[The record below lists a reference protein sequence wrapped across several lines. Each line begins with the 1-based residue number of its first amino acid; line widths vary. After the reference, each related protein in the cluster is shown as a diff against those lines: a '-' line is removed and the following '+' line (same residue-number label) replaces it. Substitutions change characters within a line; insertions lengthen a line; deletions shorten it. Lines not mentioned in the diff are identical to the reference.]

1 MFFKS
6 LLTKGNLIR
15 SRWFKTKK
23 MQETN
28 WHEIYSTLSPKLLG
42 VCRRYIKD
50 IATAE
55 DIVQDAFI
63 VAIQKEQEL
72 KNKEALN
79 GWLCRIVINRAI
91 NYLKTEQKLNFSSLT
106 NLEYIEETNEMNII
120 ELDKKSALLSSDFGH
135 KDLLEAIDSLSENH
149 KSVFNLYI
157 IDGFSHLEISKL
169 LNISVGTSKSNL
181 SRARKNIQEFLFEKL
196 SFHSKEKKKK
206 RIIAFLLFLGFGNQ
220 LFANYYKK
228 SFSGFEISPKN
239 DFNPHKKCD
248 NLDLILV
255 NTSVFR
261 TKILKLITLFS
272 GLVSLIVLFFYNN
285 ATPKIIQ
292 ETKKDTII
300 NTIDKKDTIRFS
312 NEVKTSEKKKVE
324 FEENRTLLNINTVEK
339 KDSTANAE
347 TPKIVVIKKQIV
359 KKDTVYVEKE

>member
-1 MFFKS
+1 M
-6 LLTKGNLIR
+6 GI
-15 SRWFKTKK
+15 
-23 MQETN
+23 
-28 WHEIYSTLSPKLLG
+28 
-42 VCRRYIKD
+42 CRRYIKD

-55 DIVQDAFI
+55 DIVQDVFI
-63 VAIQKEQEL
+63 VAIQKEGEL
-72 KNKEALN
+72 KNKDALN
-79 GWLCRIVINRAI
+79 GWLRKIVVNRAL
-91 NYLKTEQKLNFSSLT
+91 NYLKNEQKINFTSAT
-106 NLEYIEETNEMNII
+106 NFEFVDETNEMNII
-120 ELDKKSALLSSDFGH
+120 ELDKKSVLLANDFSH
-135 KDLLEAIDSLSENH
+135 KELLEAIDSLSENH

-169 LNISVGTSKSNL
+169 LNISVGTSKSSL

-196 SFHSKEKKKK
+196 SLHPKEKRKK

-228 SFSGFEISPKN
+228 AFSGFEISPKN

-248 NLDLILV
+248 NLDLILL
-255 NTSVFR
+255 NTPIYR
-261 TKILKLITLFS
+261 TKILKFIILFT
-272 GLVSLIVLFFYNN
+272 GLVSLILFFFYNN

-292 ETKKDTII
+292 ETKKNTII
-300 NTIDKKDTIRFS
+300 NTIDKKDTIRLS
-312 NEVKTSEKKKVE
+312 NEVKTSEKKKVKIE
-324 FEENRTLLNINTVEK
+324 ANKPLLNKNTLEK

>member
-1 MFFKS
+1 
-6 LLTKGNLIR
+6 
-15 SRWFKTKK
+15 

-28 WHEIYSTLSPKLLG
+28 WHEIYVTLSPKLLG

-63 VAIQKEQEL
+63 VAIQKEREL

-91 NYLKTEQKLNFSSLT
+91 NYLKTKQKLNFSSLT

-120 ELDKKSALLSSDFGH
+120 ELDKKSALLASDFSN
-135 KDLLEAIDSLSENH
+135 KELLEAIDSLSENH

-157 IDGFSHLEISKL
+157 IDGFSHFEISKL
-169 LNISVGTSKSNL
+169 LNVSVGTSKSSL

-196 SFHSKEKKKK
+196 SLHPKEKKKK

-228 SFSGFEISPKN
+228 AFSGFEISPKN
-239 DFNPHKKCD
+239 DFNPHKECN
-248 NLDLILV
+248 NLDLILL
-255 NTSVFR
+255 NTPIYR
-261 TKILKLITLFS
+261 TKILKFIILFT
-272 GLVSLIVLFFYNN
+272 GLVSLILFFFYNN

-292 ETKKDTII
+292 ETKKDKII
-300 NTIDKKDTIRFS
+300 NTITTKDTIHLL
-312 NEVKTSEKKKVE
+312 NELKTTEKKKAKIE
-324 FEENRTLLNINTVEK
+324 ANKPLLNINTVEK
-339 KDSTANAE
+339 KDSTANTE
-347 TPKIVVIKKQIV
+347 TPKVVVIKKQIV

>member
-1 MFFKS
+1 M
-6 LLTKGNLIR
+6 R

-28 WHEIYSTLSPKLLG
+28 WHEIYVTLSPKLLG
-42 VCRRYIKD
+42 VCRRYIND

-63 VAIQKEQEL
+63 VAIQKEREL

-79 GWLCRIVINRAI
+79 GWLCRIVINRAL

-106 NLEYIEETNEMNII
+106 NLEYIDETNEMNII

-135 KDLLEAIDSLSENH
+135 KELLEAIDSLSENH

-169 LNISVGTSKSNL
+169 LNVSIGTSKSSL

-196 SFHSKEKKKK
+196 TLHPKEKRKK

-228 SFSGFEISPKN
+228 TFSNFEISPKN
-239 DFNPHKKCD
+239 DFNPHKECN
-248 NLDLILV
+248 NLDLILL
-255 NTSVFR
+255 NTPIYR
-261 TKILKLITLFS
+261 TKILKFIILFT
-272 GLVSLIVLFFYNN
+272 GLVSFILFFFYNN

-292 ETKKDTII
+292 ETKKDKII
-300 NTIDKKDTIRFS
+300 NTITTKDTIHLL
-312 NEVKTSEKKKVE
+312 NELKTTEKKKAKIE
-324 FEENRTLLNINTVEK
+324 ANKPLLNINTVEK

>member
-1 MFFKS
+1 MFSKS
-6 LLTKGNLIR
+6 LLTKENLIR
-15 SRWFKTKK
+15 SLWFKTKK

-28 WHEIYSTLSPKLLG
+28 WHEIYVTLSPKLLG
-42 VCRRYIKD
+42 VCRRYIND

-63 VAIQKEQEL
+63 VAIQKEREL

-91 NYLKTEQKLNFSSLT
+91 NYLKTKQKINFTSAT
-106 NLEYIEETNEMNII
+106 NFEFVDETNEMNII

-135 KDLLEAIDSLSENH
+135 KELLEAIDSLSENH

-169 LNISVGTSKSNL
+169 LNVSIGTSKSSL

-196 SFHSKEKKKK
+196 TLHPKEKRKK

-228 SFSGFEISPKN
+228 AFSGFEISPKN

-248 NLDLILV
+248 NLDLILL
-255 NTSVFR
+255 NTPIYR
-261 TKILKLITLFS
+261 TKILKFIILFT
-272 GLVSLIVLFFYNN
+272 GLVSLILFFFYNN

-292 ETKKDTII
+292 ETKKNTII
-300 NTIDKKDTIRFS
+300 NTIDKKDTIRLS
-312 NEVKTSEKKKVE
+312 NEVKTSEKKKVKIE
-324 FEENRTLLNINTVEK
+324 ANKPLLNKNTLEK

>member
-1 MFFKS
+1 
-6 LLTKGNLIR
+6 
-15 SRWFKTKK
+15 
-23 MQETN
+23 MQENN
-28 WHEIYSTLSPKLLG
+28 WHEIYVTLSPKLLG
-42 VCRRYIKD
+42 VCRRYIND

-63 VAIQKEQEL
+63 VAIQKEGEL

-91 NYLKTEQKLNFSSLT
+91 NYLKTKQKLNFSSLT

-120 ELDKKSALLSSDFGH
+120 ELDKKSALLASDFSN
-135 KDLLEAIDSLSENH
+135 KELLEAIDSLSENH

-169 LNISVGTSKSNL
+169 LNVSIGTSKSSL

-196 SFHSKEKKKK
+196 SLHPKEKRKK

-228 SFSGFEISPKN
+228 AFSGFEISPKN

-248 NLDLILV
+248 NLDLILL
-255 NTSVFR
+255 NTPIYR
-261 TKILKLITLFS
+261 TKILKFIILFT
-272 GLVSLIVLFFYNN
+272 GLVSLILFFFYNN

-292 ETKKDTII
+292 ETKKDKII
-300 NTIDKKDTIRFS
+300 NTITTKDTIHLS
-312 NEVKTSEKKKVE
+312 NEVKTSEKKKVKIE
-324 FEENRTLLNINTVEK
+324 ANKPLLNKNTLEK

>member
-1 MFFKS
+1 
-6 LLTKGNLIR
+6 
-15 SRWFKTKK
+15 

-28 WHEIYSTLSPKLLG
+28 WHEIYSKLSPKLLG

-72 KNKEALN
+72 KNKDALN
-79 GWLCRIVINRAI
+79 GWLRKIVVHRAI
-91 NYLKTEQKLNFSSLT
+91 NYLKNGQKINFTSTT
-106 NLEYIEETNEMNII
+106 NFECADETNEINIM
-120 ELDKKSALLSSDFGH
+120 ELDKKSVLLASDFSH
-135 KDLLEAIDSLSENH
+135 KELLEAIDSLSENH

-169 LNISVGTSKSNL
+169 LSISVGTSKSSL

-196 SFHSKEKKKK
+196 SLHSKEKKKK

-228 SFSGFEISPKN
+228 AFSNFEISPKN
-239 DFNPHKKCD
+239 TFNPDKECN
-248 NLDLILV
+248 NLDLILL
-255 NTSVFR
+255 NTSIYR
-261 TKILKLITLFS
+261 TKILKLITLFT

-285 ATPKIIQ
+285 ETPKIIQ
-292 ETKKDTII
+292 ETKKNTII
-300 NTIDKKDTIRFS
+300 NTIDKKDTIRLS
-312 NEVKTSEKKKVE
+312 NEAKTSEKKRAIIEVKKPP
-324 FEENRTLLNINTVEK
+324 LHINSVEK
-339 KDSTANAE
+339 KDSATNSE
-347 TPKIVVIKKQIV
+347 VPKVVVVKKQII

>member
-1 MFFKS
+1 
-6 LLTKGNLIR
+6 
-15 SRWFKTKK
+15 

-28 WHEIYSTLSPKLLG
+28 WHEIYSKLSPKLLG

-72 KNKEALN
+72 KNKDALN
-79 GWLCRIVINRAI
+79 GWLRKIVVHRAI
-91 NYLKTEQKLNFSSLT
+91 NYLKNEQKINFTSTT
-106 NLEYIEETNEMNII
+106 NFECADETNEINIM
-120 ELDKKSALLSSDFGH
+120 ELDKKSVLLASDFSH
-135 KDLLEAIDSLSENH
+135 KELLEAIDSLSENH

-169 LNISVGTSKSNL
+169 LSISVGTSKSSL

-196 SFHSKEKKKK
+196 SLHSKEKKKK

-228 SFSGFEISPKN
+228 AFSNFEISPKN
-239 DFNPHKKCD
+239 TFNPDKKCN
-248 NLDLILV
+248 NLDLILL
-255 NTSVFR
+255 NTSIYR
-261 TKILKLITLFS
+261 TKILKLITLFT

-292 ETKKDTII
+292 ETKKNTII
-300 NTIDKKDTIRFS
+300 NTIDKKDTISLS
-312 NEVKTSEKKKVE
+312 NEVKTSEKKRAIIEVK
-324 FEENRTLLNINTVEK
+324 TPALHINSVEK
-339 KDSTANAE
+339 KDSATNSE
-347 TPKIVVIKKQIV
+347 VPKIVVIKKQII

>member
-1 MFFKS
+1 
-6 LLTKGNLIR
+6 
-15 SRWFKTKK
+15 

-28 WHEIYSTLSPKLLG
+28 WHEIYSKLSPKLLG

-72 KNKEALN
+72 KNKDALN
-79 GWLCRIVINRAI
+79 GWLRKIVVHRAI
-91 NYLKTEQKLNFSSLT
+91 NYLKNEQKINFTSTT
-106 NLEYIEETNEMNII
+106 NFECADKTNEINIM
-120 ELDKKSALLSSDFGH
+120 ELDKKSVLLASDFSH
-135 KDLLEAIDSLSENH
+135 KELLEAIDSLSENH

-169 LNISVGTSKSNL
+169 LSISVGTSKSSL

-196 SFHSKEKKKK
+196 SLHSKEKKKK

-228 SFSGFEISPKN
+228 AFSNFEISPKN
-239 DFNPHKKCD
+239 TFNPDKKCN
-248 NLDLILV
+248 NLDLILL
-255 NTSVFR
+255 NTSIYR
-261 TKILKLITLFS
+261 TKILKLITLFT

-292 ETKKDTII
+292 ETKKNTII
-300 NTIDKKDTIRFS
+300 NTIDKKDTIS
-312 NEVKTSEKKKVE
+312 LLNEVKTSEKK
-324 FEENRTLLNINTVEK
+324 RTIIEVKTPALHINSVEK
-339 KDSTANAE
+339 KDSATNSE
-347 TPKIVVIKKQIV
+347 VPKIVVIKKQII

>member
-1 MFFKS
+1 MFFKC
-6 LLTKGNLIR
+6 LQIREDLIR
-15 SRWFKTKK
+15 SQWFKTKK

-28 WHEIYSTLSPKLLG
+28 WHEIYVTLSPKLLG

-63 VAIQKEQEL
+63 VAIQKEGEL

-91 NYLKTEQKLNFSSLT
+91 NYLKTKQKLNFSSLT

-120 ELDKKSALLSSDFGH
+120 ELDKKSALLASDFSN
-135 KDLLEAIDSLSENH
+135 KELLEAIDSLSENH

-169 LNISVGTSKSNL
+169 LNVSIGTSKSSL

-196 SFHSKEKKKK
+196 TLHPKEKRKK

-228 SFSGFEISPKN
+228 AFSGFEISPKN

-248 NLDLILV
+248 NLGLILV
-255 NTSVFR
+255 NTPIYR
-261 TKILKLITLFS
+261 TKILKFIILFT
-272 GLVSLIVLFFYNN
+272 GLVSLILFFFYNN

-292 ETKKDTII
+292 ETKKDKII
-300 NTIDKKDTIRFS
+300 NTITTKDTIHLL
-312 NEVKTSEKKKVE
+312 NELKTTEKKKAKIE
-324 FEENRTLLNINTVEK
+324 ANKPLLNINTVEK

>member
-1 MFFKS
+1 
-6 LLTKGNLIR
+6 
-15 SRWFKTKK
+15 

-28 WHEIYSTLSPKLLG
+28 WHETYSTLSPKLLG

-63 VAIQKEQEL
+63 VAIQKEGEL
-72 KNKEALN
+72 KNKDALN
-79 GWLCRIVINRAI
+79 GWLRKIVVNRAL
-91 NYLKTEQKLNFSSLT
+91 NYLKNEQKINFTSTT
-106 NLEYIEETNEMNII
+106 NFECVDETNEMNII
-120 ELDKKSALLSSDFGH
+120 ELDKKSALLASDFSH
-135 KDLLEAIDSLSENH
+135 KELLEAIDSLSEIH

-169 LNISVGTSKSNL
+169 LSISVGTSKSSL

-196 SFHSKEKKKK
+196 SLHSKEKKKK

-228 SFSGFEISPKN
+228 AFSNFEISPKN
-239 DFNPHKKCD
+239 TFNPDKECN
-248 NLDLILV
+248 NLDLILL
-255 NTSVFR
+255 NTSIYR
-261 TKILKLITLFS
+261 TKILKLITLFT

-292 ETKKDTII
+292 ETKKNTII
-300 NTIDKKDTIRFS
+300 NTIDKKDTISLS
-312 NEVKTSEKKKVE
+312 NEVKTSEKKRAIIEVKTPV
-324 FEENRTLLNINTVEK
+324 LHINSVEK
-339 KDSTANAE
+339 KDSATNSE
-347 TPKIVVIKKQIV
+347 VPKIVVIKKQII

>member
-1 MFFKS
+1 
-6 LLTKGNLIR
+6 
-15 SRWFKTKK
+15 

-28 WHEIYSTLSPKLLG
+28 WHEIYSKLSPKLLG

-72 KNKEALN
+72 KNKDALN
-79 GWLCRIVINRAI
+79 GWLRKIVVHRAI
-91 NYLKTEQKLNFSSLT
+91 NYLKNEQKINFTSTT
-106 NLEYIEETNEMNII
+106 NFECADETNEINIM
-120 ELDKKSALLSSDFGH
+120 ELDKKSGLLASDFSH
-135 KDLLEAIDSLSENH
+135 KELLEAIDSLSENH

-169 LNISVGTSKSNL
+169 LSISVGTSKSSL

-196 SFHSKEKKKK
+196 SLHSKEKKKK

-228 SFSGFEISPKN
+228 AFSNFEISPKN
-239 DFNPHKKCD
+239 TFNPDKECN
-248 NLDLILV
+248 NLDLILL
-255 NTSVFR
+255 NTSIYR
-261 TKILKLITLFS
+261 TKILKLITLFT

-292 ETKKDTII
+292 ETKKNTII
-300 NTIDKKDTIRFS
+300 NTIDKKDTISLS
-312 NEVKTSEKKKVE
+312 NEVKTSEKKRAIIEVK
-324 FEENRTLLNINTVEK
+324 TPALHINSVEK
-339 KDSTANAE
+339 KDSATNSE
-347 TPKIVVIKKQIV
+347 VPKIVVIKKQII

>member
-1 MFFKS
+1 
-6 LLTKGNLIR
+6 
-15 SRWFKTKK
+15 

-28 WHEIYSTLSPKLLG
+28 WHEIYSKLSPKLLG

-72 KNKEALN
+72 KNKDALN
-79 GWLCRIVINRAI
+79 GWLRKIVVHRAI
-91 NYLKTEQKLNFSSLT
+91 NYLKNEQKINFTSTT
-106 NLEYIEETNEMNII
+106 NFECADETNEINIM
-120 ELDKKSALLSSDFGH
+120 ELDKKSVLLASDFSH
-135 KDLLEAIDSLSENH
+135 KELLEAIDSLSENH

-169 LNISVGTSKSNL
+169 LSISVGTSKSSL

-196 SFHSKEKKKK
+196 SLHSKEKKKK

-228 SFSGFEISPKN
+228 AFSNFEISPKN
-239 DFNPHKKCD
+239 TFNPDKECN
-248 NLDLILV
+248 NLDLILL
-255 NTSVFR
+255 NTSIYR
-261 TKILKLITLFS
+261 TKILKLITLFT

-292 ETKKDTII
+292 ETKKNTII
-300 NTIDKKDTIRFS
+300 NTIDKKDTIS
-312 NEVKTSEKKKVE
+312 LLNEVKTSEKK
-324 FEENRTLLNINTVEK
+324 RTIIEVKTPALHINSVEK
-339 KDSTANAE
+339 KDSATNSE
-347 TPKIVVIKKQIV
+347 VPKIVVIKKQII

>member
-1 MFFKS
+1 
-6 LLTKGNLIR
+6 
-15 SRWFKTKK
+15 

-28 WHEIYSTLSPKLLG
+28 WHEIYSKLSPKLLG

-72 KNKEALN
+72 KNKDALN
-79 GWLCRIVINRAI
+79 GWLRKIVVHRAI
-91 NYLKTEQKLNFSSLT
+91 NYLKNEQKINFTSTT
-106 NLEYIEETNEMNII
+106 NFECADETNEINIM
-120 ELDKKSALLSSDFGH
+120 ELDKKSVLLASDFSH
-135 KDLLEAIDSLSENH
+135 KELLEAIDSLSENH

-169 LNISVGTSKSNL
+169 LSISVGTSKSSL

-196 SFHSKEKKKK
+196 SLHSKEKKKK

-228 SFSGFEISPKN
+228 AFSNFEISPKN
-239 DFNPHKKCD
+239 TFNPDKECN
-248 NLDLILV
+248 NLDFILL
-255 NTSVFR
+255 NTSIYR
-261 TKILKLITLFS
+261 TKILKSITLFT

-292 ETKKDTII
+292 ETKKNTII
-300 NTIDKKDTIRFS
+300 NTIDKKDTIRLS
-312 NEVKTSEKKKVE
+312 NEVKTSEKKRALIEVK
-324 FEENRTLLNINTVEK
+324 TPALHINSVEK
-339 KDSTANAE
+339 KDSATNSE
-347 TPKIVVIKKQIV
+347 VPKIVVIKKQII

>member
-1 MFFKS
+1 
-6 LLTKGNLIR
+6 
-15 SRWFKTKK
+15 

-28 WHEIYSTLSPKLLG
+28 WHEIYSKLSPKLLG

-72 KNKEALN
+72 KNKDALN
-79 GWLCRIVINRAI
+79 GWLRKIVVHRAI
-91 NYLKTEQKLNFSSLT
+91 NYLKNEQKINFTSTT
-106 NLEYIEETNEMNII
+106 NFECADETNEINIM
-120 ELDKKSALLSSDFGH
+120 ELDKKSVLLASDFSH
-135 KDLLEAIDSLSENH
+135 KELLEAIDSLSENH

-169 LNISVGTSKSNL
+169 LSISVGTSKSSL

-196 SFHSKEKKKK
+196 SLHSKEKKKK

-228 SFSGFEISPKN
+228 TFSNFEISPK
-239 DFNPHKKCD
+239 DEFNPDKKCD
-248 NLDLILV
+248 NLDLILL
-255 NTSVFR
+255 NTSIYR
-261 TKILKLITLFS
+261 TKILKLITLFT

-292 ETKKDTII
+292 ETKKNTII
-300 NTIDKKDTIRFS
+300 NTIDKKDTIRLS
-312 NEVKTSEKKKVE
+312 NEVKTSEKKRAIIEVK
-324 FEENRTLLNINTVEK
+324 TPALHINSVEK
-339 KDSTANAE
+339 KDSATNSE
-347 TPKIVVIKKQIV
+347 VPKIVVIKKQII

>member
-1 MFFKS
+1 
-6 LLTKGNLIR
+6 
-15 SRWFKTKK
+15 

-28 WHEIYSTLSPKLLG
+28 WHEIYSKLSPKLLG

-72 KNKEALN
+72 KNKDALN
-79 GWLCRIVINRAI
+79 GWLRKIVVHRAI
-91 NYLKTEQKLNFSSLT
+91 NYLKNEQKINFTSTT
-106 NLEYIEETNEMNII
+106 NFECADETNEINIM
-120 ELDKKSALLSSDFGH
+120 ELDKKSVLLASDFSH
-135 KDLLEAIDSLSENH
+135 KELLEAIDSLSENH

-169 LNISVGTSKSNL
+169 LSISVGTSKSSL

-196 SFHSKEKKKK
+196 SLHSKEKKKK

-228 SFSGFEISPKN
+228 AFSNFEISPKN
-239 DFNPHKKCD
+239 TFNPDKECN
-248 NLDLILV
+248 NLDLILL
-255 NTSVFR
+255 NTSIYR
-261 TKILKLITLFS
+261 TKILKLITLFT

-292 ETKKDTII
+292 ETKKNTII
-300 NTIDKKDTIRFS
+300 NTIDKKDTISLS
-312 NEVKTSEKKKVE
+312 NEVKTSEKKRAIIEVK
-324 FEENRTLLNINTVEK
+324 TPALHINSVEK
-339 KDSTANAE
+339 KDSATNSE
-347 TPKIVVIKKQIV
+347 VPKIVVIKKQII

>member
-1 MFFKS
+1 
-6 LLTKGNLIR
+6 
-15 SRWFKTKK
+15 

-28 WHEIYSTLSPKLLG
+28 WHEIYVTLSPKLLG

-63 VAIQKEQEL
+63 VAIQKEREL

-91 NYLKTEQKLNFSSLT
+91 NYLKTKQKLNFSSLT

-120 ELDKKSALLSSDFGH
+120 ELDKKSALLASDFSN
-135 KDLLEAIDSLSENH
+135 KELLEAIDSLSENH

-157 IDGFSHLEISKL
+157 IDGFSHFEISKL
-169 LNISVGTSKSNL
+169 LNVSVGTSKSSL

-196 SFHSKEKKKK
+196 TLHPKEKRKK

-228 SFSGFEISPKN
+228 AFSGFEISPNN

-248 NLDLILV
+248 NLDLILL
-255 NTSVFR
+255 NTPIYR
-261 TKILKLITLFS
+261 TKILKFIILFT
-272 GLVSLIVLFFYNN
+272 GLVSLILFFFYNN

-292 ETKKDTII
+292 ETKKDKII
-300 NTIDKKDTIRFS
+300 NTITTKDTIHLL
-312 NEVKTSEKKKVE
+312 NELKTTEKKKAKIE
-324 FEENRTLLNINTVEK
+324 ANKPLLNINTVEK

>member
-1 MFFKS
+1 MFSKS
-6 LLTKGNLIR
+6 LLTKENLIR
-15 SRWFKTKK
+15 SQWFKTKK

-28 WHEIYSTLSPKLLG
+28 WHEIYVTLSPKLLG

-63 VAIQKEQEL
+63 VAIQKEREL

-91 NYLKTEQKLNFSSLT
+91 NYLKTKQKLNFSSLT

-120 ELDKKSALLSSDFGH
+120 ELDKKSALLASDFSN
-135 KDLLEAIDSLSENH
+135 KELLEAIDSLSENH

-157 IDGFSHLEISKL
+157 IDGFSHFEISKL
-169 LNISVGTSKSNL
+169 LNVSVGTSKSSL

-196 SFHSKEKKKK
+196 SLHPKEKKKK

-228 SFSGFEISPKN
+228 AFSGFEISPKN
-239 DFNPHKKCD
+239 DFNPHKECN
-248 NLDLILV
+248 NLDLILL
-255 NTSVFR
+255 NTPIYR
-261 TKILKLITLFS
+261 TKILKFIILFT
-272 GLVSLIVLFFYNN
+272 GLVSFILFFFYNN

-292 ETKKDTII
+292 ETKKNTII
-300 NTIDKKDTIRFS
+300 NTIDKKDTIRLS
-312 NEVKTSEKKKVE
+312 NEVKTSEKKKVKIE
-324 FEENRTLLNINTVEK
+324 ANKPLLNKNTLEK

>member
-1 MFFKS
+1 MN
-6 LLTKGNLIR
+6 TIN
-15 SRWFKTKK
+15 WN
-23 MQETN
+23 ETYTN
-28 WHEIYSTLSPKLLG
+28 ISPKLLG
-42 VCRRYIKD
+42 ICRRYIKD

-55 DIVQDAFI
+55 DIVQDVFI
-63 VAIQKEQEL
+63 VAIQKEGEL
-72 KNKEALN
+72 KNKDALN
-79 GWLCRIVINRAI
+79 GWLRKIVVNRAL
-91 NYLKTEQKLNFSSLT
+91 NYLKNEQKINFTSAT
-106 NLEYIEETNEMNII
+106 NFEFVDETNEMNII
-120 ELDKKSALLSSDFGH
+120 ELDKKSVLLANDFSH
-135 KDLLEAIDSLSENH
+135 KELLEAIDSLSENH

-169 LNISVGTSKSNL
+169 LNISVGTSKSSL

-196 SFHSKEKKKK
+196 SLHPKEKRKK
-206 RIIAFLLFLGFGNQ
+206 RIIALLLFLGFGNQ

-228 SFSGFEISPKN
+228 AFSGFEISPKN

-255 NTSVFR
+255 NTPIYR
-261 TKILKLITLFS
+261 TKILKFIILFT
-272 GLVSLIVLFFYNN
+272 GLVSLILFFFYNN

-292 ETKKDTII
+292 ETKKNTII
-300 NTIDKKDTIRFS
+300 NTIDKKDTIRLS
-312 NEVKTSEKKKVE
+312 NEVKTSEKKKVKIE
-324 FEENRTLLNINTVEK
+324 ANKPLLNKNTLEK

>member
-1 MFFKS
+1 
-6 LLTKGNLIR
+6 
-15 SRWFKTKK
+15 

-28 WHEIYSTLSPKLLG
+28 WHEIYSKLSPKLLG

-72 KNKEALN
+72 KNKDALN
-79 GWLCRIVINRAI
+79 GWLRKIVVHRAI
-91 NYLKTEQKLNFSSLT
+91 NYLKNEQKINFTSTT
-106 NLEYIEETNEMNII
+106 NFECADETNEINIM
-120 ELDKKSALLSSDFGH
+120 ELDKKSVLLASDFSH
-135 KDLLEAIDSLSENH
+135 KELLEAIDSLSENH

-169 LNISVGTSKSNL
+169 LSISVGTSKSSL

-196 SFHSKEKKKK
+196 SLHSKEKKKK

-228 SFSGFEISPKN
+228 AFSNFEISPKN
-239 DFNPHKKCD
+239 TFNPDKKCN
-248 NLDLILV
+248 NLDLILL
-255 NTSVFR
+255 NTSIYR
-261 TKILKLITLFS
+261 TKILKLITLFT

-292 ETKKDTII
+292 ETKKNTII
-300 NTIDKKDTIRFS
+300 NTIDKKDTISLS
-312 NEVKTSEKKKVE
+312 NEVKTSEKKRAIIEVK
-324 FEENRTLLNINTVEK
+324 TPALHINSVEK
-339 KDSTANAE
+339 KDSATNSE
-347 TPKIVVIKKQIV
+347 VPKIVVIKKQII
-359 KKDTVYVEKE
+359 KKYTVYVEKE

>member
-1 MFFKS
+1 M
-6 LLTKGNLIR
+6 R

-28 WHEIYSTLSPKLLG
+28 WHEIYVTLSPKLLG
-42 VCRRYIKD
+42 VCRRYIND

-63 VAIQKEQEL
+63 VAIQKEGEL

-91 NYLKTEQKLNFSSLT
+91 NYLKTKQKLNFSSLT

-120 ELDKKSALLSSDFGH
+120 ELDKKSALLASDFSN
-135 KDLLEAIDSLSENH
+135 KELLEAIDSLSENH

-169 LNISVGTSKSNL
+169 LNVSIGTSKSSL

-196 SFHSKEKKKK
+196 SLHPKEKRKK

-228 SFSGFEISPKN
+228 AFSGFEISPKN

-248 NLDLILV
+248 NLDLILL
-255 NTSVFR
+255 NTPIYR
-261 TKILKLITLFS
+261 TKILKFIILFT
-272 GLVSLIVLFFYNN
+272 GLVSLILFFFYNN

-292 ETKKDTII
+292 ETKKDKII
-300 NTIDKKDTIRFS
+300 NTITTKDTIHLS
-312 NEVKTSEKKKVE
+312 NEVKTSEKKKVKIE
-324 FEENRTLLNINTVEK
+324 ANKPLLNKNTLEK

>member
-1 MFFKS
+1 
-6 LLTKGNLIR
+6 
-15 SRWFKTKK
+15 

-28 WHEIYSTLSPKLLG
+28 WHETYSTLSPKLLG

-63 VAIQKEQEL
+63 IAIQKEGEL
-72 KNKEALN
+72 KNKDALN
-79 GWLCRIVINRAI
+79 GWLRKIVVNRAI
-91 NYLKTEQKLNFSSLT
+91 NYLKTKQKINFTSTT
-106 NLEYIEETNEMNII
+106 NFEYVDETNEMNII
-120 ELDKKSALLSSDFGH
+120 ELNKKSALLASDFSH

-169 LNISVGTSKSNL
+169 LNISVGTSKSSL

-196 SFHSKEKKKK
+196 SLHSKEKKKK
-206 RIIAFLLFLGFGNQ
+206 RIIAFLLFLGFGNH

-228 SFSGFEISPKN
+228 AFSNFEISPKN
-239 DFNPHKKCD
+239 TFNPNKEGN
-248 NLDLILV
+248 NLELILL
-255 NTSVFR
+255 NMSIYR
-261 TKILKLITLFS
+261 TKILKLITVFT
-272 GLVSLIVLFFYNN
+272 GLVSLIVLFFYKN

-292 ETKKDTII
+292 ETKKDKII
-300 NTIDKKDTIRFS
+300 NTITTKDTVHLS
-312 NEVKTSEKKKVE
+312 NEVKTSEKKQVE
-324 FEENRTLLNINTVEK
+324 IEENRPLLNINMVEK
-339 KDSTANAE
+339 KDSATNSE
-347 TPKIVVIKKQIV
+347 VPKVVVIKKQII

>member
-1 MFFKS
+1 M
-6 LLTKGNLIR
+6 R

-28 WHEIYSTLSPKLLG
+28 WHEIYVTLSPKLLG
-42 VCRRYIKD
+42 VCRRYIND

-63 VAIQKEQEL
+63 VAIQKEREL

-79 GWLCRIVINRAI
+79 GWLCRIVVNRAL

-106 NLEYIEETNEMNII
+106 NLEYIDETNEMNII

-135 KDLLEAIDSLSENH
+135 KELLEAIDSLSENH

-157 IDGFSHLEISKL
+157 IDGFSHFEISKL
-169 LNISVGTSKSNL
+169 LNVSVGTSKSSL

-196 SFHSKEKKKK
+196 TLHPKEKRKK

-228 SFSGFEISPKN
+228 AFSGFEISPKN
-239 DFNPHKKCD
+239 DFNPHKECN
-248 NLDLILV
+248 NLDLILL
-255 NTSVFR
+255 NTPIYR
-261 TKILKLITLFS
+261 TKILKFIILFT
-272 GLVSLIVLFFYNN
+272 GLVSLILFFFYNN

-292 ETKKDTII
+292 ETKKDKII
-300 NTIDKKDTIRFS
+300 NTITTKDTIHLL
-312 NEVKTSEKKKVE
+312 NELKTTEKKKAKIE
-324 FEENRTLLNINTVEK
+324 ANKPLLNINTVEK
-339 KDSTANAE
+339 KDSTANTE
-347 TPKIVVIKKQIV
+347 TPKVVVIKKQIV